1 MQAISKINL
10 CEKDFLKNLNSKS
23 LVLNK
28 SSVKSKEVN
37 EIIEE
42 QKEALKDL
50 KVETNKDELIIMM
63 DCLSPIA
70 KQALKEDYIGN
81 SPRKLNQSF

>member
-10 CEKDFLKNLNSKS
+10 CAKDFLKNLNSKS

-70 KQALKEDYIGN
+70 KQAL
-81 SPRKLNQSF
+81 